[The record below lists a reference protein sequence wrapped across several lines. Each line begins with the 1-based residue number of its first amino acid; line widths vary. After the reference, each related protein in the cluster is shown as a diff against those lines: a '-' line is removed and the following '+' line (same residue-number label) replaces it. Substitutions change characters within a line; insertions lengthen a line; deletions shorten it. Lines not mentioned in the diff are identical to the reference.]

1 MNDKVIQYVTKK
13 IVGLI
18 DEDTDEYTCSQE
30 IESNILD
37 ELTALVHFKQHDDP
51 PVIATFAVDNRPI
64 FTKEPD
70 SGTDPRWS
78 NKND

>member
-37 ELTALVHFKQHDDP
+37 ELTALVYFKQHDDP
-51 PVIATFAVDNRPI
+51 PIIATFAVDSRPI
-64 FTKEPD
+64 INRGIIHD
-70 SGTDPRWS
+70 
-78 NKND
+78 